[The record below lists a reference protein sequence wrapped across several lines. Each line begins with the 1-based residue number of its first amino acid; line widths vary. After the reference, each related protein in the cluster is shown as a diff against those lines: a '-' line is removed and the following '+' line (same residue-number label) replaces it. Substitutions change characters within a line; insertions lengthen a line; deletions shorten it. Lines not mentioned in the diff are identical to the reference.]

1 MGRSHRSRPS
11 KLPKKLK
18 RIRIALKLS
27 QAQMVKTLDLDDEAI
42 YPASIALYELGQREP
57 PLRVLLRYAE
67 VANVCLDILADD
79 RVALPKQLPTKKRDR
94 HE

>member
-18 RIRIALKLS
+18 QIRLALELS
-27 QAQMVKTLDLDDEAI
+27 QSQMVKALDLSDEKV

-57 PLRVLLRYAE
+57 PLSVLLRYAE
-67 VANVCLDILADD
+67 LANVCLDLLADD
-79 RVALPKQLPTKKRDR
+79 KQPLPRELPAKKKR
-94 HE
+94 H